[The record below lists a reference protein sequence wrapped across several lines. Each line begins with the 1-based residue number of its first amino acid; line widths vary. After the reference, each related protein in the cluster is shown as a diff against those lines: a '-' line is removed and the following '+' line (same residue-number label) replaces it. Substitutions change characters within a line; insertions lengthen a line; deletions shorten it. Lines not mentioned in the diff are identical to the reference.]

1 MVPLAPA
8 PTPPKW
14 KMRSL
19 SPKGY
24 QPIAHINLSPDKDET
39 MNSQA
44 VTAETE
50 KGITLERYVK
60 EEERKFLE
68 ARGIFTTLI
77 SQISLAAK
85 IINAEVN
92 KAGLVD
98 ILGLAGHTNIQGEEV
113 QKLDSY
119 ADEVLRR
126 ALDHHGSVAALASE
140 EMNDPY
146 IVSGDYLDD
155 GEYVVVYDPLD
166 GSSNIDV
173 NVSIGSI
180 FSILKRKTSGPEAQI
195 SDFPQPGSEQVCAG
209 YVIYGS
215 STMLVYT
222 TGNGVNGFTLNPSV
236 GEFFLSHPNIQIP
249 ARGKIYSINEGNAS
263 KWHAPVTRYINHLK
277 EDDKSTGRPYSAR
290 YIGSLVA
297 DFHRNLLKGGIFLYP
312 GDKKN
317 PNGKL
322 RLLYECNPMS
332 LIVEQA
338 GGAASNGQHRIL
350 DILPDNLHQR
360 VPLFIG
366 SRDDI
371 TDIEGFLSGDS
382 E

>member
-1 MVPLAPA
+1 
-8 PTPPKW
+8 
-14 KMRSL
+14 
-19 SPKGY
+19 
-24 QPIAHINLSPDKDET
+24 
-39 MNSQA
+39 MNAQA
-44 VTAETE
+44 ATAEE
-50 KGITLERYVK
+50 EIRKGITLERHVHD
-60 EEERKFLE
+60 EERKYPK
-68 ARGIFTTLI
+68 ARGFFTNLI

-98 ILGLAGHTNIQGEEV
+98 ILGLTGHTNVQGEEV
-113 QKLDSY
+113 QKLDAY
-119 ADEVLRR
+119 ANDVLRR

-140 EMNDPY
+140 EMADPY
-146 IVSGDYLDD
+146 IVPEELLD
-155 GEYVVVYDPLD
+155 GAEYVVVYDPLD

-180 FSILKRKTSGPEAQI
+180 FSILKRKTTGVEAQI
-195 SDFPQPGSEQVCAG
+195 EDFLQPGTEQICAG

-222 TGNGVNGFTLNPSV
+222 AGNGVNGFTLDPSV

-249 ARGKIYSINEGNAS
+249 PRGKIYSINEGNS
-263 KWHAPVTRYINHLK
+263 FKWDEGVSRYIAHLK
-277 EDDKSTGRPYSAR
+277 SEDPESGRPYSGR

-312 GDKKN
+312 GDKQS

-332 LIVEQA
+332 FIVEEA
-338 GGAASNGQHRIL
+338 GGASSDGKRRIM
-350 DILPDNLHQR
+350 DVVPDKLHQR
-360 VPLFIG
+360 TPFFIG
-366 SRDDI
+366 SKEDVAEVKR
-371 TDIEGFLSGDS
+371 FL
-382 E
+382 EREETQ